1 MNHSTVEKYDPIVC
15 CVENGE
21 GHWQYLVGTFRMGDN
36 RMRNITLLLR
46 GILLKCSVFAVE
58 ININN
63 DSRMKE
69 VNSDFV
75 TSFKEKC

>member
-1 MNHSTVEKYDPIVC
+1 
-15 CVENGE
+15 
-21 GHWQYLVGTFRMGDN
+21 MGDN

-69 VNSDFV
+69 VNSDIV
-75 TSFKEKC
+75 TSFKEIC